1 MANESNT
8 NKERSTGRGLRLSL
22 PMRDML
28 TSMIRA
34 IDLRRLMI
42 NAAAQQEYEY
52 HPETCNVC
60 EGAGFLMVPNAPPPS
75 DSEDESDVEVNAEE
89 DDDVKVEDDGGIIS
103 SLVTHGALPA
113 LPSAQTSGASASI
126 LPGSAGAAPPAAAA
140 TVPNIAALTISP
152 TPATSAPAIVTGT
165 NATAVPAPIAIPV
178 VGAVPPAAQA
188 AAPVAPNVPTSAVA
202 ALTGVVTAAAGL
214 GPYPISTVIPGFH
227 SLGPNS
233 ATPQTPPQPL
243 NAVFTGYGEERY
255 YAITKGVRV
264 GIYGG
269 WQNTSPYVTG
279 VASASFSRHRS
290 LEAAFQAYE
299 VAFNRGIVAYV

>member
-103 SLVTHGALPA
+103 SLVTH
-113 LPSAQTSGASASI
+113 
-126 LPGSAGAAPPAAAA
+126 
-140 TVPNIAALTISP
+140 
-152 TPATSAPAIVTGT
+152 ATSAPAIVTGT